1 MEKYNEKDNSKREP
15 FRQSRSVKRILIK
28 KKGDPPEDSL
38 HGVAVATIGAIVLV
52 KSDNELFE
60 CVIGGTL
67 ITKYDKTSLVATGD
81 EVWFTLESDISTGYE
96 TGLRKG
102 VIRKIGKRM
111 TKLSRRAPGKGE
123 SEHVIASNAD
133 QMMIF
138 MAAVNPMY
146 NKRLIDRYQIAAEL
160 GDIKVIICINKIDIL
175 DEEEVEI
182 IKEDLSVY
190 EDLGDDIIFISSLKS
205 TNIEELY
212 SRFLKD
218 KTTILSGP
226 SGAGKSTLVN
236 TLLGGKVQA
245 VKAISET
252 TAKGKHT
259 TSFTRMFD
267 LPDGGKLIDTPGIRE
282 FALWDIDINELPLFF
297 RDFKDYYLNCKYN
310 SCSHIHEPGCAVKE
324 AVESGEIQYDRYLSY
339 INLYESFKQ

>member
-1 MEKYNEKDNSKREP
+1 MEKYNEKDSSKREP
-15 FRQSRSVKRILIK
+15 FRQSRSIKRILIK
-28 KKGDPPEDSL
+28 KKGDPPKDSI
-38 HGVAVATIGAIVLV
+38 HGEAVATIGAIVLV
-52 KSDNELFE
+52 KSDDELFE

-160 GDIKVIICINKIDIL
+160 GDIKVIICINKTDIL
-175 DEEEVEI
+175 DEEEI
-182 IKEDLSVY
+182 DLEPFDVVVQR
-190 EDLGDDIIFISSLKS
+190 G
-205 TNIEELY
+205 TNH
-212 SRFLKD
+212 
-218 KTTILSGP
+218 
-226 SGAGKSTLVN
+226 AWVN
-236 TLLGGKVQA
+236 NGTEPALLIA
-245 VKAISET
+245 V
-252 TAKGKHT
+252 
-259 TSFTRMFD
+259 
-267 LPDGGKLIDTPGIRE
+267 LIDSNI
-282 FALWDIDINELPLFF
+282 
-297 RDFKDYYLNCKYN
+297 
-310 SCSHIHEPGCAVKE
+310 V
-324 AVESGEIQYDRYLSY
+324 
-339 INLYESFKQ
+339 